1 MTKLAIA
8 SDHAGYPLKEAL
20 KEARPEIEW
29 IDLGTHSTES
39 VDYPDYA
46 NKLAECIKNNE
57 TNRGVLICG
66 SALGISMAANRHSHI
81 RAAVCTDAT
90 MAKLTR
96 LHNNANVLC
105 LGQRITGIAVALD
118 CVDIFLS
125 TEYEGGR
132 HDKRV
137 TKLS

>member
-90 MAKLTR
+90 MAKFTR